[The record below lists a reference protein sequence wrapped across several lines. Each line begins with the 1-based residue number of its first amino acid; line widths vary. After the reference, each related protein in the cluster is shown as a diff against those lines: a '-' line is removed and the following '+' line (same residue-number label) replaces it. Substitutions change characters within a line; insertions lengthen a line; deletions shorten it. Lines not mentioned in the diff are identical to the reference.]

1 MHPRIE
7 FVAVEE
13 AVAELVRNRF
23 QALTRDLEV
32 VDEERAREASGTRR
46 AARMSMRAAAS
57 NALLHRVGVI
67 AAGVSA

>member
-23 QALTRDLEV
+23 QALSRDLEM
-32 VDEERAREASGTRR
+32 VDEDRARR
-46 AARMSMRAAAS
+46 AAHPRAAWTSRGVAAS
-57 NALLHRVGVI
+57 NAPLHRVGVVLPEG
-67 AAGVSA
+67 A